1 VTADLAALRERIA
14 GITARPRDDSG
25 LATRFPSLAGGGHG
39 PKVPSPS
46 GGGQGGGSGRLP
58 SNCIEEATPFGPVAV
73 RREWFPDDGSQEVG
87 ALATCLGFAPDDLR
101 RPLFLDTE
109 TTGLSGGTGTVAF
122 LIGLAWREGEGLAL
136 AQYFLRD
143 FDQEQALLWAVGE
156 CISQAGVL
164 VSYNGRS
171 FDWPLLQTRLVMR
184 RARWSTPPHLDLL
197 TLARRIFR
205 PRLPD
210 CALQTI
216 EQSVLDLHRADDL
229 PGTLIPSR
237 YVAWLR
243 QGDPRALDP
252 VFLHNQQDV
261 LSMVVLLARFETLLA
276 ASDEMHPLDRFG
288 RARFLESRGFHVEAI
303 REYQQ
308 LWREH
313 KVGGALRATRGALGL
328 RLARML
334 RRQDRWQEARAVL
347 EECWQT
353 QAYPYPVAIEL
364 AKLLEH
370 QAKDLA
376 AARRIVSDALRLLA
390 IAVVSNGQWQADL
403 ERRQQRLDR
412 RLGRDDGRA
421 FALTG

>member
-1 VTADLAALRERIA
+1 VTADLVALRERIA
-14 GITARPRDDSG
+14 AITARPRPAS
-25 LATRFPSLAGGGHG
+25 PCLAGVGQSEGTEGHG
-39 PKVPSPS
+39 TR
-46 GGGQGGGSGRLP
+46 RLP
-58 SNCIEEATPFGPVAV
+58 PNCIEEVTPFGPVAV

-87 ALATCLGFAPDDLR
+87 ALSTCLGFAPDELR

-122 LIGLAWREGEGLAL
+122 LVGLAWREGDGLAL
-136 AQYFLRD
+136 AQYFLCD
-143 FDQEQALLWAVGE
+143 FDQEQALLWAVGR

-171 FDWPLLQTRLVMR
+171 FDWPLLQTRLVLR
-184 RARWSTPPHLDLL
+184 RAAWPSPPHLDLL

-216 EQSVLDLHRADDL
+216 EQIVLDLHRADDL
-229 PGTLIPSR
+229 PGSLIPSR
-237 YVAWLR
+237 YFAWLR
-243 QGDPRALDP
+243 NGDPRALRP

-261 LSMVVLLARFETLLA
+261 LSMALLLARFEAMLGDSVDL
-276 ASDEMHPLDRFG
+276 HPLDRFG
-288 RARFLESRGFHVEAI
+288 RARFLEARGFQVEAI
-303 REYQQ
+303 GEYRH

-313 KVGGALRATRGALGL
+313 QVGGALRAARGALGL
-328 RLARML
+328 RLARLL
-334 RRQDRWQEARAVL
+334 RRQGRWEEARAVL
-347 EECWQT
+347 EECWHTQT
-353 QAYPYPVAIEL
+353 YPYPAAIEL

-370 QAKDLA
+370 QARDLA

-390 IAVVSNGQWQADL
+390 VAVVSNAQWQADL
-403 ERRQQRLDR
+403 ERRQQRLER
-412 RLGRDDGRA
+412 RLGRDDARA

>member
-1 VTADLAALRERIA
+1 MTADLVALRERIA
-14 GITARPRDDSG
+14 AITARPRS
-25 LATRFPSLAGGGHG
+25 AAPSHSHFPSPFGGA
-39 PKVPSPS
+39 
-46 GGGQGGGSGRLP
+46 QGGGRLP
-58 SNCIEEATPFGPVAV
+58 PNCAEEATPFGPVAV

-87 ALATCLGFAPDDLR
+87 ALSTCLGFAPDELR

-122 LIGLAWREGEGLAL
+122 LVGLAWREGDGLAL
-136 AQYFLRD
+136 AQYFLCD
-143 FDQEQALLWAVGE
+143 FDQEQALLWAVGQ

-171 FDWPLLQTRLVMR
+171 FDWPLLQTRLVLR
-184 RARWSTPPHLDLL
+184 RAAWPSPPHFDLL

-229 PGTLIPSR
+229 PGSLIPSR
-237 YVAWLR
+237 YFAWLR
-243 QGDPRALDP
+243 QGDPRALEP

-261 LSMVVLLARFETLLA
+261 LSMVVLLARFETLLGG
-276 ASDEMHPLDRFG
+276 SHDLHPLDRFG
-288 RARFLESRGFHVEAI
+288 RAKFYEARGFQVEAI
-303 REYQQ
+303 REYRQ
-308 LWREH
+308 LWQEH
-313 KVGGALRATRGALGL
+313 QVGGALRAARGALGL
-328 RLARML
+328 RLARLL
-334 RRQDRWQEARAVL
+334 RRQGRWEEARTVL

-353 QAYPYPVAIEL
+353 QTYPYPAAIEL

-370 QAKDLA
+370 QARDVA

-390 IAVVSNGQWQADL
+390 VAVVSNAQWRMDL
-403 ERRQQRLDR
+403 ERRQQRLER
-412 RLGRDDGRA
+412 RLGRDDARA

>member
-1 VTADLAALRERIA
+1 VTADLVALRERIA
-14 GITARPRDDSG
+14 AITARPRIAAQLPSG
-25 LATRFPSLAGGGHG
+25 FPS
-39 PKVPSPS
+39 SS
-46 GGGQGGGSGRLP
+46 GGGLGGGFQHGSSGRLP
-58 SNCIEEATPFGPVAV
+58 PNCIEESTPFGTVAV

-87 ALATCLGFAPDDLR
+87 ALSTCLGYAPDELR

-122 LIGLAWREGEGLAL
+122 LVGLAWREGDGLAL
-136 AQYFLRD
+136 AQYFLCD
-143 FDQEQALLWAVGE
+143 FDQEQALLWAVGQ

-171 FDWPLLQTRLVMR
+171 FDWPLLQTRLVLR
-184 RARWSTPPHLDLL
+184 RASWPSPPHLDLL

-229 PGTLIPSR
+229 PGSLIPSR
-237 YVAWLR
+237 YFAWLR
-243 QGDPRALDP
+243 QGDASVLVP
-252 VFLHNQQDV
+252 VFTHNQQDV
-261 LSMVVLLARFETLLA
+261 LSMALLLARFEALLGD
-276 ASDEMHPLDRFG
+276 SNDLHPLDRFG
-288 RARFLESRGFHVEAI
+288 RARFLEARGFQVEAI
-303 REYQQ
+303 REYRQ
-308 LWREH
+308 LWRGQ
-313 KVGGALRATRGALGL
+313 VGGALRATRGALGL
-328 RLARML
+328 RLARLL
-334 RRQDRWQEARAVL
+334 RRQGRWEEARAVL

-353 QAYPYPVAIEL
+353 QTYPYPAAIEL

-370 QAKDLA
+370 QARDLA

-390 IAVVSNGQWQADL
+390 VAVVSNAQWRADL
-403 ERRQQRLDR
+403 ERRQQRLER
-412 RLGRDDGRA
+412 RLGRDDPRA

>member
-1 VTADLAALRERIA
+1 MTADLVALRERIA
-14 GITARPRDDSG
+14 AITARPRS
-25 LATRFPSLAGGGHG
+25 AAPSHSHFPSPFGGA
-39 PKVPSPS
+39 
-46 GGGQGGGSGRLP
+46 QGGGRLP
-58 SNCIEEATPFGPVAV
+58 PNCAEEATPFGPVAV

-87 ALATCLGFAPDDLR
+87 ALSTCLGFAPDELR

-122 LIGLAWREGEGLAL
+122 LVGLAWREGDGLAL
-136 AQYFLRD
+136 AQYFLCD
-143 FDQEQALLWAVGE
+143 FDQEQALLWAVGQ

-171 FDWPLLQTRLVMR
+171 FDWPLLQTRLVLR
-184 RARWSTPPHLDLL
+184 RATWPSPPHLDLL

-216 EQSVLDLHRADDL
+216 EQSVLDLHRDDDL
-229 PGTLIPSR
+229 PGSLIPSR
-237 YVAWLR
+237 YFAWLR
-243 QGDPRALDP
+243 QGDPRALEP

-261 LSMVVLLARFETLLA
+261 LSMVVLLARFETLLGG
-276 ASDEMHPLDRFG
+276 SHDLHPLDRFG
-288 RARFLESRGFHVEAI
+288 RAKFYEARGFQVEAI
-303 REYQQ
+303 REYRQ
-308 LWREH
+308 LWQEH
-313 KVGGALRATRGALGL
+313 QVGGALRAARGALGL
-328 RLARML
+328 RLARLL
-334 RRQDRWQEARAVL
+334 RRQGRWEEARAVL

-353 QAYPYPVAIEL
+353 QTYPYPAAIEL

-370 QAKDLA
+370 QARDVA

-390 IAVVSNGQWQADL
+390 VAVVSNAQWRMDL
-403 ERRQQRLDR
+403 ERRQQRLER
-412 RLGRDDGRA
+412 RLGRDDARA